1 MKDYKRRDLHAVGFV
16 GQLLKKTPFG
26 KRDFFLFLF
35 CGEVLKSRQSRG
47 RWQSGNVRVDNH
59 RGVGCGSERASH
71 LHCIRLS
78 FRTSWRPE
86 LAGPQYAGDF
96 AIAYCDQRMLW
107 LDVFIMVLVVDFG

>member
-1 MKDYKRRDLHAVGFV
+1 MLASLSQICLRMS
-16 GQLLKKTPFG
+16 LLPLQHPVCFQKL
-26 KRDFFLFLF
+26 FFLF
-35 CGEVLKSRQSRG
+35 EVIKAG
-47 RWQSGNVRVDNH
+47 RSWAVEQRGNVRVDNH
-59 RGVGCGSERASH
+59 RGVGCGSERASRIY
-71 LHCIRLS
+71 CIRPS